1 MGVSGNC
8 AAHHSG
14 HGAAHQLSPSMPR
27 SGYDSPMSNASK
39 PPKDALKRL
48 NLGQSFAENDL
59 VLRMRDVFVTTPAA
73 LAAQDPERGH
83 CFFVGRRG
91 SGKTAI
97 ALHLR
102 AANRNAVSVTPHQ
115 FVPSNLRLPLDRF
128 LDTRQK
134 PFKSLAI
141 AFKLALTLEVVAH
154 WVRSSLTTFNQ
165 LPEAFGRYRN
175 LVEQHS
181 FDSRLLTLFD
191 EMLLPLERG
200 QDKEWLRAIKQYEDL
215 RNAMN
220 SIDSGRAWATTLL
233 IDRLD
238 DAWSGDDT
246 SVAVLMAMMH
256 SSVQLHSECSLVRP
270 LLFLREN
277 IFDRVRALDNE
288 FARLETSVVS
298 MDWSPAQL
306 LELVE
311 RRLNASFTT
320 KWPLRGGTW
329 AMFFEATATGPSYET
344 VFDFCQHRPRDVI
357 TYLSFAISA
366 ALASG
371 HSAVAL
377 SDLQAAKRR
386 FSENRFKDLCDE
398 YSENYS
404 HITLVLERFY
414 GLGSEFTLT
423 AIDEFIQLL
432 ITDAQV
438 QAHCGKWLN
447 DVTAPERFVEWL
459 YGLGF
464 VGLRKGP
471 DLSYRALGARSGSGL
486 RLDQDTHVV
495 IHPTFSDAL
504 QLQDKVV
511 TSLASTALRK
521 GGILEDLPE
530 GVDLDTFTN
539 QCQQSRDDLK
549 TLPRG
554 QSGAS
559 AFEDLIGKVL
569 RLCFYRVLT
578 NPQPKVRDKA
588 GVVIRDWMVSNR
600 STQGFWEIIRQKYGA
615 VQVIW
620 ECKNYDD
627 LSAEDFHQIDYY
639 LTDISGK
646 FSVIA
651 YRGKSK
657 DSYSEHQKRIAAKGG
672 FALLV
677 TERDLEVFLR
687 QAQNGK
693 WQEDHIQNLYDEQ
706 IRRLG

>member
-1 MGVSGNC
+1 
-8 AAHHSG
+8 
-14 HGAAHQLSPSMPR
+14 
-27 SGYDSPMSNASK
+27 MSNLPK
-39 PPKDALKRL
+39 PPKDAIKRI

-59 VLRMRDVFVTTPAA
+59 VLRMREVFVTTPAV
-73 LAAQDPERGH
+73 LAAQDPARGH

-97 ALHLR
+97 AIHLLR
-102 AANRNAVSVTPHQ
+102 DANKNAVSITPYQ
-115 FVPSNLRLPLDRF
+115 FVPSNMRLPLDRF

-134 PFKSLAI
+134 PFKSLAN
-141 AFKLALTLEVVAH
+141 AFKIAITLEVVSH
-154 WVRSSLTTFNQ
+154 WVRSRLTTFNQ
-165 LPEAFGRYRN
+165 LPDSLGKYRN

-181 FDSRLLTLFD
+181 FDSRLLTLVD
-191 EMLLPLERG
+191 ERLVLLEHG
-200 QDKEWLRAIKQYEDL
+200 QDTEWLRAMKQYDNL
-215 RNAMN
+215 RSAMN
-220 SIDSGRAWATTLL
+220 SLEAGRTWATTLL

-238 DAWSGDDT
+238 DAWSGDDA

-256 SSVQLHSECSLVRP
+256 SSVQLHSECSLIRP

-277 IFDRVRALDNE
+277 IFDRVRAMDNE
-288 FARLETSVVS
+288 FSRLETSVVS

-306 LELVE
+306 LELIE

-320 KWPLRGGTW
+320 KWPLRGSTW
-329 AMFFEATATGPSYET
+329 AMFFEATAAGPSYEY
-344 VFDFCQHRPRDVI
+344 VFDYCQHRPRDVI

-371 HSAVAL
+371 HTVVTL
-377 SDLQAAKRR
+377 NDLQAAKRR

-404 HITLVLERFY
+404 QITLVLERFY

-423 AIDEFIQLL
+423 AIDQFIQLL
-432 ITDAQV
+432 ITDPQV
-438 QAHCGKWLN
+438 QAHCSSWLN
-447 DVTAPERFVEWL
+447 HVTAPERFVEWL

-471 DLSYRALGARSGSGL
+471 DLSFKALGARSGSGV
-486 RLDQDTHVV
+486 RLDQDTHIV
-495 IHPTFSDAL
+495 IHPTFADAL

-511 TSLASTALRK
+511 TSLSSTALRK
-521 GGILEDLPE
+521 SGILEELPE

-539 QCQQSRDDLK
+539 QCQESREELK

-554 QSGAS
+554 HLGKEV
-559 AFEDLIGKVL
+559 FEELVGKVL

-578 NPQPKVRDKA
+578 NPEPKVRHKA

-600 STQGFWEIIRQKYGA
+600 ATQGFWEVVRQKYGA

-627 LSAEDFHQIDYY
+627 LNADDFHQVNYY
-639 LTDISGK
+639 HTDIVGK

-651 YRGKSK
+651 FRGEFKKS
-657 DSYSEHQKRIAAKGG
+657 YFEHQKRIADNGG

-677 TERDLEVFLR
+677 SERDLEIFLR
-687 QAQNGK
+687 QTQNGK
-693 WQEDHIQNLYDEQ
+693 WQETHIQNLYDEQ